1 MPMQPSSVLRLDTG
15 TQTTLQKQ
23 NRNLK
28 AYERSKHRYLQFNS
42 WKIWY
47 RMIKN
52 CTTETRSRSPTD
64 SVQSSELEICKN
76 EVK

>member
-23 NRNLK
+23 SQK
-28 AYERSKHRYLQFNS
+28 TKYKRSRHRYLQLLKAES
-42 WKIWY
+42 
-47 RMIKN
+47 RVPSDHT
-52 CTTETRSRSPTD
+52 CTTDARSRSPTD
-64 SVQSSELEICKN
+64 GLQNSGNEICKN